1 MDTALS
7 NWKSLND
14 FLRNAT
20 EQQCTELLKQEKKG
34 KARVQFLIRIHGRF
48 NVLRAERERGELL
61 IEKGKKRAA

>member
-1 MDTALS
+1 MDAALS

-20 EQQCTELLKQEKKG
+20 EQDCIDLLRQERKG

-61 IEKGKKRAA
+61 TEKGKKRAA